1 MKISTLS
8 IGDEV
13 IFGEITDTN
22 AAHIASRIYD
32 AGFKV
37 RQHIGVGD
45 VEPDIIEAVE
55 ELAVHN
61 DFVIASGGLGPTVD
75 DLTARAVAKAVG
87 RRLILNEEAHR
98 HLKESYRRM
107 GREMLPGTEKQALL
121 PAKNILIPN
130 PVGTACGF
138 IVPHKGCFLMFLPG
152 VPVEMKRMLDETVI
166 PFILSRAKRATFIE
180 TRPIRILGLSET
192 GLESQVKDLARPR
205 EGLEI
210 AYCVNFPEV
219 ELKLRGEGEDQDRLK
234 SMLDATAQKVR
245 ERLGEHVIAE
255 GGETIDTV
263 VAGLFRRKGVTV
275 SLAESCTG
283 GLVAKRITDLAGSS
297 AYFLEGAV
305 TYSNEAKIRRLQVP
319 TKLLE
324 KEGAVSGAVAM
335 AMARGMRAV
344 SGSDIALAVTGI
356 AGPEGGTEEKPVGTV
371 FIALASRGDCI
382 SKKYAFTGSRE
393 RIRLATS
400 FTAMDW
406 LRRHLLTL
414 QDSAATPGSGEAGE

>member
-32 AGFKV
+32 IGFKV
-37 RQHIGVGD
+37 RRHLCVGD
-45 VEPDIIEAVE
+45 IEPDIMEAVE
-55 ELAVHN
+55 TLAIHN
-61 DFVIASGGLGPTVD
+61 DFVIVSGGLGPTVD

-98 HLKESYRRM
+98 HLKERYRQM
-107 GREMLPGTEKQALL
+107 GRELLPGTEKQALL
-121 PAKNILIPN
+121 PAKIILIPN

-138 IVPHKGCFLMFLPG
+138 IVPHKGCFLLFLPG

-166 PFILSRAKRATFIE
+166 PFILSRAKRNTFIE
-180 TRPIRILGLSET
+180 TRTMRILGLSET
-192 GLESQVKDLARPR
+192 YIESRIKDLARPR
-205 EGLEI
+205 EGLDI
-210 AYCVNFPEV
+210 AYCVSFPEV
-219 ELKLRGEGEDQDRLK
+219 EVKLRGEGDDEARVK
-234 SMLDATAQKVR
+234 KILDATAEKVR
-245 ERLGEHVIAE
+245 ERLAGHVVAE

-263 VAGLFRRKGVTV
+263 VAELFRKKGVTV

-283 GLVAKRITDLAGSS
+283 GLIAKRITDLAGSS

-305 TYSNEAKIRRLQVP
+305 TYGNEAKTRRLQVP
-319 TKLLE
+319 AELLE
-324 KEGAVSGAVAM
+324 REGAVSAAVAM
-335 AMARGMRAV
+335 AMARGMRAA

-356 AGPEGGTEEKPVGTV
+356 AGPDGGTEEKPVGTV
-371 FIALASRGDCI
+371 FLALASRSD
-382 SKKYAFTGSRE
+382 STAKKYTFTGSRD
-393 RIRLATS
+393 RIRTVTS

-406 LRRHLLTL
+406 LRRHLLSL
-414 QDSAATPGSGEAGE
+414 PDAAATRGTGEETD